1 MIKQALMSILLA
13 LTISA
18 AAQNNTIRTGLDNL
32 LYNKPLIPRNER
44 VGVIVNQT
52 SVTSDGRHLI
62 DVLLESGVNITVIF
76 APEHGFRGTA
86 DAGEHVSDETDPV
99 TGLPV
104 ISLYGK
110 NKKPTA
116 EQLAQV
122 DILLFDIQDV
132 GARFYTY
139 TSTMYYAMQAA
150 AENGKKFVVLD
161 RPNPND
167 HVDGPVLIPS
177 QYSFVGTMP
186 LPVMHG
192 LTVGE
197 LALMIKGENWGNTAN
212 LNLTVVPCSGWQ
224 HGNPYTLKVKPSP
237 NLPDAQSIALYP
249 SLCLFEGTMISVGRG
264 TTCPFKVIGAP
275 LKALGTFTFT
285 PESLPGFDKNPMYK
299 GRTCYGEDL
308 RNVEPPCGFTLEY
321 VLRMYKLSNK
331 GAGFFTFPSFFDRLA
346 GDPALREAIMAGKS
360 EEEIKAGWAGKLARY
375 KEMRSKYLL
384 YDDTRE

>member
-1 MIKQALMSILLA
+1 MVKYAITSVLLA
-13 LTISA
+13 IA
-18 AAQNNTIRTGLDNL
+18 ALVPAQNGIKTGLDNL
-32 LYNKPLIPRNER
+32 LEHPSAILKCGR

-52 SVTSDGRHLI
+52 SVTSDGVHLI
-62 DVLLESGVNITVIF
+62 DALIGRGVNITAIF

-86 DAGEHVSDETDPV
+86 DAGEHVSDSTDPV

-110 NKKPTA
+110 NKKPSP
-116 EQLAQV
+116 EQLAGV
-122 DILLFDIQDV
+122 DLLLFDIQDV

-167 HVDGPVLIPS
+167 YVDGPVIIPS

-197 LALMIKGENWGNTAN
+197 LARMIKGENWGNTAS
-212 LNLTVVPCSGWQ
+212 LDLAVIPCSGWK
-224 HGNPYTLKVKPSP
+224 HGDPYSLKIKPSP
-237 NLPDAQSIALYP
+237 NLPDDRSIALYP

-264 TTCPFKVIGAP
+264 TAYPFKVIGAP
-275 LKALGTFTFT
+275 VKSLGNFTFT
-285 PESLPGFDKNPMYK
+285 PEALPGFDKNPMYK
-299 GRTCYGEDL
+299 GRVCYGEDL
-308 RNVEPPCGFTLEY
+308 RDAVSPRGFTLEY
-321 VLRMYKLSNK
+321 ILRMYRLSGK
-331 GAGFFTFPSFFDRLA
+331 GAEFFSSPSFFDRLA
-346 GDPALREAIMAGKS
+346 GDPSLRRDIISGKS
-360 EEEIKAGWAGKLARY
+360 EEEIRSGWNAGLSRY
-375 KEMRSKYLL
+375 KAVRSKYLL
-384 YDDTRE
+384 YGDAVR